1 MQNIT
6 GNLNLHSNLIRS
18 QAIMTKKDAKKLFG
32 RWGELYNE
40 ILFLPRNRTS
50 LAKIIVGGILLN
62 ISSLFN
68 CRWDIFGHV
77 VSLIKNI
84 RMVIVLMMGRTVSH
98 AFRERLMLAVTAVYG
113 CRYCTWLHTGEALKS
128 GIRQEE
134 IATLLNGSVDNC
146 PEEEAVALL
155 YAQHWADSGGK
166 PDPLAARRLEQV
178 YGTDKAQAINL
189 ILIMNLLGNL
199 SGNTLDHFLYRVSLG
214 KRGRLINATR

>member
-1 MQNIT
+1 MCAVKTAVVMIKK
-6 GNLNLHSNLIRS
+6 
-18 QAIMTKKDAKKLFG
+18 ATKTIYC
-32 RWGELYNE
+32 RWGELSNE

-50 LAKIIVGGILLN
+50 LAKIMLGGILLT

-68 CRWDIFGHV
+68 RRWDIFGHV
-77 VSLIKNI
+77 VSLIKNT
-84 RMVIVLMMGRTVSH
+84 RMVIMLMMGRTVSH

-128 GIRQEE
+128 GIGQEE

-155 YAQHWADSGGK
+155 YAQHWADSGAK
-166 PDPLAARRLEQV
+166 PDPQAARRLEQV
-178 YGTDKAQAINL
+178 YGTAKAQAINL
-189 ILIMNLLGNL
+189 ILSMNLLGNL

-214 KRGRLINATR
+214 KWGKLINTAE

>member
-1 MQNIT
+1 MI
-6 GNLNLHSNLIRS
+6 
-18 QAIMTKKDAKKLFG
+18 KKAAKTIYC
-32 RWGELYNE
+32 RWGELSNE

-50 LAKIIVGGILLN
+50 LAKIMLGGILLT

-68 CRWDIFGHV
+68 RRWDIFGHV
-77 VSLIKNI
+77 VSLIKNT
-84 RMVIVLMMGRTVSH
+84 RMVIMLMMGRTVSH

-128 GIRQEE
+128 GIGQEE

-155 YAQHWADSGGK
+155 YAQHWADSGAK
-166 PDPLAARRLEQV
+166 PDPQAARRLEQV
-178 YGTDKAQAINL
+178 YGTAKAQAINL
-189 ILIMNLLGNL
+189 ILSMNLLGNL

-214 KRGRLINATR
+214 KWGKLINTAE